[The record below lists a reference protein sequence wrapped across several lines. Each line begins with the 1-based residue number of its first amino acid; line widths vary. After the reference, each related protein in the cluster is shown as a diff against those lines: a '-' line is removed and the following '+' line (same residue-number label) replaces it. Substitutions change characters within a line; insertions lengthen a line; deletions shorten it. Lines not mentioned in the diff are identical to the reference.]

1 MKQQLSCEHFSS
13 WSSQWSRGTALQA
26 LCCWTF
32 HASNFNSNTLIR
44 VTGPVVLWRHPTPP
58 YSFRPVH
65 GEFPEKAAAVW
76 SDRGPKRV
84 SSLGLALTLEAKDIL
99 LAFQLADGFYQFL
112 HQALNSRVQDS
123 ISCCWLSTGSLR
135 SSSPCFDWALWA
147 WSRIKEIKDHL
158 SRLGMAP
165 RKARMSQQ
173 NFCKLGC
180 SNKYARSWLQ
190 WLHS

>member
-1 MKQQLSCEHFSS
+1 MV
-13 WSSQWSRGTALQA
+13 RGAALQA

-44 VTGPVVLWRHPTPP
+44 VIGPVVLWRCPAPP
-58 YSFRPVH
+58 YSFSPVH
-65 GEFPEKAAAVW
+65 WEFPEKADAVW

-84 SSLGLALTLEAKDIL
+84 SSLGLALILEAKDIL
-99 LAFQLADGFYQFL
+99 LALQLADGFNQFL

-135 SSSPCFDWALWA
+135 SASPCFDWALWA

-158 SRLGMAP
+158 SQLCMAP
-165 RKARMSQQ
+165 RKAR
-173 NFCKLGC
+173 NVPTEF
-180 SNKYARSWLQ
+180 LQ
-190 WLHS
+190 VGL